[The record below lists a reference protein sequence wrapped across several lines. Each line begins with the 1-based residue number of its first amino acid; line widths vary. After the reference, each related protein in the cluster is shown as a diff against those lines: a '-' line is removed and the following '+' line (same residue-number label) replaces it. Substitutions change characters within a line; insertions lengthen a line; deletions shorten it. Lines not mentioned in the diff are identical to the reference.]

1 MDSKWTAE
9 RDAEAVK
16 ILTDDS
22 SVNKDRRYYHV
33 REKFDLIEVDERP
46 TSATETRS
54 TYYGSNRQ
62 FP

>member
-16 ILTDDS
+16 ILTDDA

-33 REKFDLIEVDERP
+33 REKFDLIEVAGVR
-46 TSATETRS
+46 RV
-54 TYYGSNRQ
+54 
-62 FP
+62 